1 MADTLPLPHVRFSTT
16 DYGRLIATGLLPERT
31 ELIDGELLSM
41 AAQGIAHVECVRI
54 ISRLLERFE
63 TDDVGVYTQA
73 TASLT
78 DDYAPDP
85 DLYVTRLP
93 LRSRDGLPAPDIL
106 LAIEVCD
113 TTWARD
119 YNIKRPRYAAVGI
132 PEYWIVNLRDRQ
144 LVVCT
149 APRDGEYQSEQTLRE
164 DEFVQPTTFA
174 ARQLQVRA
182 LLPPAELPILGSDET
197 A

>member
-63 TDDVGVYTQA
+63 TADVGVYTQA

-85 DLYVTRLP
+85 DLYVTRRP
-93 LRSRDGLPAPDIL
+93 AHTGQRRDSLMAHPITVPEVQLANSVVGYRLGCQA
-106 LAIEVCD
+106 LAI
-113 TTWARD
+113 WR
-119 YNIKRPRYAAVGI
+119 
-132 PEYWIVNLRDRQ
+132 
-144 LVVCT
+144 
-149 APRDGEYQSEQTLRE
+149 
-164 DEFVQPTTFA
+164 
-174 ARQLQVRA
+174 
-182 LLPPAELPILGSDET
+182 
-197 A
+197 